1 MLKFPL
7 YKILFKFDLLEHVY
21 TKNLNGILPG
31 SWSLIGFSGEN
42 DNLFIATQ
50 GEDDIRIRYVF
61 ES

>member
-1 MLKFPL
+1 M
-7 YKILFKFDLLEHVY
+7 FKFDLLKHVY
-21 TKNLNGILPG
+21 TKNLNGISPG
-31 SWSLIGFSGEN
+31 SCSLIGFSGKN

>member
-1 MLKFPL
+1 MLKFPP
-7 YKILFKFDLLEHVY
+7 YKIMFKFDLLKHVY
-21 TKNLNGILPG
+21 TKNLNGISPG
-31 SWSLIGFSGEN
+31 SCSLIGFSGKN